1 MESASSQ
8 TDPSSNPE
16 LTPCCASLRE
26 LWHLSE
32 PQFPHLP
39 GGKLTGADLNPPE
52 SKRLNQRIS
61 TSGLPRVAGV
71 LESSPGSE
79 IFTGAGNPDGSPESQ
94 RLEKGNST
102 AQTLTPW
109 WEPAASSHRGPHRK
123 RYRGAGS
130 PEQVRGPERGCPFSQ
145 SQHEIPVC
153 PFPAKNPVD
162 LCPRAKV
169 TFLGV
174 FRKPP
179 SHRETNLLP
188 PPSHRELKGEAGP
201 AGEEGK
207 GPGRGHGS
215 SEPRG
220 RGVAPPTRHGLP
232 DICGQDRGRRQ
243 QQQ

>member
-52 SKRLNQRIS
+52 SKRLHQRIS
-61 TSGLPRVAGV
+61 TSGLPGVAGV

-162 LCPRAKV
+162 LCPRAKA

-179 SHRETNLLP
+179 SHRETKPP
-188 PPSHRELKGEAGP
+188 PPSQPSRTERGSWASRRG
-201 AGEEGK
+201 
-207 GPGRGHGS
+207 GRGARPGARKQRAPG
-215 SEPRG
+215 PRCG
-220 RGVAPPTRHGLP
+220 AAYPARAP
-232 DICGQDRGRRQ
+232 
-243 QQQ
+243 